1 MFRSKNDAIRLHT
14 RPIYQRGPVIKV
26 CKRPESEARP
36 RTCGTF
42 TDPRLLC
49 EDFGQ
54 AHAPNDFLDHLEPR
68 GRPPAGPHYNTGV
81 AREQKNLTRETFQ
94 SYPKALGCVNSE
106 VLGLLG

>member
-14 RPIYQRGPVIKV
+14 RPIFQRGPNIEV
-26 CKRPESEARP
+26 CKRPESEARFGLAAP
-36 RTCGTF
+36 S
-42 TDPRLLC
+42 PIQRLLC

-106 VLGLLG
+106 VLGILG